1 MGCTGSTAAGAERS
15 GLVRS
20 RRCRGHLGL
29 VLLGLLFFIAS
40 VGTSQEE
47 DARIIRSTLDAERLV
62 PGASGQLVL
71 SLLLP
76 SEADPE
82 VAPELLDLRIPEMP
96 AKIELRPDE
105 QVRRV
110 SREAGVGDRPVIQI
124 EIPFVLQSAG
134 RAVLPPIRVEAP
146 WGSYRTDTRL
156 LAIPISPGDERVP
169 FDVSWTLPDRTIYVG
184 QTVPLYLEVSN
195 ITDFVLPEDIQVAS
209 QSGALLEEVR
219 GLGAVETRVVDG
231 TTLYRYPAATYFFT
245 PTLEGE
251 VVIPSGTVEAEGL
264 RREASPVEITVASL
278 PEAVSATGAVGNFE
292 VSASLDPL
300 ELPVGQTATLTV
312 RVEGTGNLHFLQFPE
327 VSGDGLVITETETE
341 TEDSPTEFGYRGT
354 RTARYRVTPRES
366 GTQELVVGK
375 FPHLDPRTGSVSV
388 SNAISFRLNSLA
400 TSNESEEGQPASAS
414 LELLSIEELQGLQ
427 PADLFRRPWLYLIA
441 LPPILALVV
450 IAVLRR
456 RVSRFAAL
464 FGAAVVLLL
473 GATIELPVGVLEDGM
488 AAFQEGNFPEARN
501 AFMAA
506 VEERPE
512 NPGVHYN
519 LAIASA
525 RAGRTGEA
533 VYHLRESVR
542 LAPQFAT
549 GWQAL
554 RAVERRAGLERQVEP
569 FRFPH
574 PDYFAVAVLVLV
586 YAAAGLQ
593 VLMWRTRRGIVAIL
607 LALTVG
613 VLVLTGG
620 ALGYS
625 LYTRSRNVA
634 VISVT
639 QAPLTKIPD
648 AQAQTWLS
656 LPAGTAVTPVARYQ
670 DFVLIRT
677 GYGVEGWTRVP
688 DIIARSLPEGPS

>member
-1 MGCTGSTAAGAERS
+1 
-15 GLVRS
+15 
-20 RRCRGHLGL
+20 
-29 VLLGLLFFIAS
+29 
-40 VGTSQEE
+40 
-47 DARIIRSTLDAERLV
+47 
-62 PGASGQLVL
+62 
-71 SLLLP
+71 
-76 SEADPE
+76 
-82 VAPELLDLRIPEMP
+82 LLDLRIPRMP
-96 AKIELRPDE
+96 AKMALRPEE

-110 SREAGVGDRPVIQI
+110 SRDVGAENRPVIQI
-124 EIPFVLQSAG
+124 EIPFLVQSAG

-156 LAIPISPGDERVP
+156 LEIPISAGDQRVP
-169 FDVSWTLPDRTIYVG
+169 FDVSWSLPDETISVG

-195 ITDFVLPEDIQVAS
+195 IRDFVLPEDIQVAS

-251 VVIPSGTVEAEGL
+251 LVIPSGVVEAQGL

-278 PEAVSATGAVGNFE
+278 PDAVSATGAVGDFE
-292 VSASLDPL
+292 VSAFLDPL
-300 ELPVGQTATLTV
+300 ELPVGRTATLTV
-312 RVEGTGNLHFLQFPE
+312 RVEGIGNLRFLQFPE
-327 VSGDGLVITETETE
+327 VSGEGLVITETGTG
-341 TEDSPTEFGYRGT
+341 TEDTPTELGYRGT

-366 GTQELVVGK
+366 GTQELVVGE
-375 FPHLDPRTGSVSV
+375 FPHLDPSTGAVSV
-388 SNAISFRLNSLA
+388 SNAIAFRLNSLA
-400 TSNESEEGQPASAS
+400 SRNESEEGQPASAS
-414 LELLSIEELQGLQ
+414 LELLSIEELQRLQ
-427 PADLFRRPWLYLIA
+427 PADLFRRLWLYLIA
-441 LPPILALVV
+441 IPPILALVV

-464 FGAAVVLLL
+464 FGGAVLLFL
-473 GATIELPVGVLEDGM
+473 AAGVEIPVGVLEDGI
-488 AAFQEGNFPEARN
+488 AAYQQGDFPEARSD
-501 AFMAA
+501 FMTA

-512 NPGVHYN
+512 NPGIHYN

-542 LAPQFAT
+542 RAPQFAT
-549 GWQAL
+549 GWEAL

-574 PDYFAVAVLVLV
+574 PDYFAVAVVVLV
-586 YAAAGLQ
+586 YATAGLQ

-607 LALTVG
+607 LALFLG

-656 LPAGTAVTPVARYQ
+656 LPAGTAVTPVARYRN
-670 DFVLIRT
+670 FVLIRT

-688 DIIARSLPEGPS
+688 DIIARTLPEGPS